1 MSHQIEFIGQ
11 AERVHLRERCLGL
24 TGEYTNLIGRDTL

>member
-1 MSHQIEFIGQ
+1 MLHQIEFTGQ
-11 AERVHLRERCLGL
+11 AERVRLRERCLDL